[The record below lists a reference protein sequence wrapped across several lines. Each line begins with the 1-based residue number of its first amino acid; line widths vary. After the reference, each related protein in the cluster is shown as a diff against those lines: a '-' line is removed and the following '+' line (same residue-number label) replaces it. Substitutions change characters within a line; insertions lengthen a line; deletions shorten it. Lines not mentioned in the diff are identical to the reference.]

1 MQEPRAADVSLYER
15 IQETSAFL
23 RTRLAVAPRFGLI
36 LGTGLG
42 NLATQIED
50 PVSIPYDDIPHF
62 MPSTAESHAGNLVG
76 GRLGGQDV
84 IAMQGRVHYY
94 EGYTMHQ
101 ITFPVRVMKALGVD
115 TLIVS
120 NAAGGMHPLYRPGDL
135 VAIVDHI
142 NLMGDNPL
150 LGPND
155 ERLGERFPDMSE
167 PYDRAALRR
176 VQEVARRAGLPL
188 HLGVFVA
195 VAGPNLE
202 TAAEYRFLRQIGA
215 DVVGMSL
222 VPEVI
227 VARHSGLRVLA
238 LSVVTDECFPDCL
251 RPADVAKII
260 KTANDAEPALSQLVV
275 EFLRGA
281 DAI

>member
-1 MQEPRAADVSLYER
+1 MRESRVPETTLYER
-15 IQETSAFL
+15 IQDTSAFL
-23 RTRLAVAPRFGLI
+23 RTRLRVSPRFGLI

-42 NLATQIED
+42 NLASQIED
-50 PVSIPYDDIPHF
+50 AVSIPYDDIPHF
-62 MPSTAESHAGNLVG
+62 MPSTAESHAGNLVA

-84 IAMQGRVHYY
+84 VAMQGRVHYY
-94 EGYTMHQ
+94 EGYTMQQ

-115 TLIVS
+115 TLIAS
-120 NAAGGMHPLYRPGDL
+120 NAAGGMNPLYRPGDL

-150 LGPND
+150 LGAND

-176 VQEVARRAGLPL
+176 LLAVGRGLGLEV
-188 HLGVFVA
+188 HQGVFVA

-222 VPEVI
+222 VPEAI

-260 KTANDAEPALSQLVV
+260 KTANDAEPALSRLVV

>member
-1 MQEPRAADVSLYER
+1 MHEPQERETSLYER

-23 RTRLAVAPRFGLI
+23 RPRLGLAPRFGLI

-42 NLATQIED
+42 NLASQIEAA
-50 PVSIPYDDIPHF
+50 VSIPFDDIPHF
-62 MPSTAESHAGNLVG
+62 MPATADSHAGNLVA
-76 GRLGGQDV
+76 GRLGGQKV
-84 IAMQGRVHYY
+84 VALQGRVHYY
-94 EGYTMHQ
+94 EGYTMQQ
-101 ITFPVRVMKALGVD
+101 ITFPIRVLKALGVD

-120 NAAGGMHPLYRPGDL
+120 NAAGGMNPLYRPGDL

-167 PYDRAALRR
+167 PYDRAALQR
-176 VQEVARRAGLPL
+176 VLAVARRLGLPL
-188 HLGVFVA
+188 HQGVFVA

-222 VPEVI
+222 IPETI
-227 VARHSGLRVLA
+227 VARHSGMRVLA
-238 LSVVTDECFPDCL
+238 LTVVTDECFPDCL

-260 KTANDAEPALSQLVV
+260 KTANDAEPGLSQLVV